1 MGNIYPIF
9 LNEKYPKNIW
19 TIYPKNYG
27 NKIQNLRFGARC
39 RRQGFNPMGDPS
51 EEYTL
56 KADGFSWRKM
66 LAYVE
71 VEKAETTGFSTHC
84 LRGNLESFGIFW
96 LKQKP

>member
-1 MGNIYPIF
+1 MSKTMGNIYPIF

-19 TIYPKNYG
+19 TIYPKTMG

-56 KADGFSWRKM
+56 KADGFRDEKCWRTLKW
-66 LAYVE
+66 
-71 VEKAETTGFSTHC
+71 KK
-84 LRGNLESFGIFW
+84 
-96 LKQKP
+96 LKQPVFHPIVYGETWNHSAFSG